1 MHIGLEEGPE
11 WREKQAERM
20 LSRQRIGQGPEAKRS
35 MLESRNK
42 TVATGQ
48 MFAVGSWTGTVQIAC
63 QNVPGQEQ
71 VLFRFLDGD
80 IEVRVVRGM
89 VSGQGLVLIAEK
101 A

>member
-1 MHIGLEEGPE
+1 
-11 WREKQAERM
+11 
-20 LSRQRIGQGPEAKRS
+20 
-35 MLESRNK
+35 
-42 TVATGQ
+42 